1 MKLFK
6 NFAAS
11 ANAGR
16 DLPDPFVYTRRI
28 IARTLPLFSG
38 KAHDGAMEAS

>member
-11 ANAGR
+11 VEAGR
-16 DLPDPFVYTRRI
+16 ELPDPFVHSRRI
-28 IARTLPLFSG
+28 IVRTLPLLLG
-38 KAHDGAMEAS
+38 KAHDDDLEAS

>member
-11 ANAGR
+11 VDTGR
-16 DLPDPFVYTRRI
+16 DLPDPFVYSRRI
-28 IARTLPLFSG
+28 IARTLPLSLC
-38 KAHDGAMEAS
+38 KAQDGDLETS

>member
-11 ANAGR
+11 PDAGS
-16 DLPDPFVYTRRI
+16 DLPDPFVYCRRI
-28 IARTLPLFSG
+28 IARTLPLFLG
-38 KAHDGAMEAS
+38 KTHDGDMEAS

>member
-11 ANAGR
+11 ADAGR
-16 DLPDPFVYTRRI
+16 DLPDPFVHSRQI
-28 IARTLPLFSG
+28 IARILPLFLG
-38 KAHDGAMEAS
+38 KAHDGDKEA